1 MQRVVAALEP
11 GREMLAAL
19 QIVEGQ
25 LLVAPLDPVVG
36 KPIQW
41 RLDVGG
47 SPRRKFDRAA
57 AVLGWT
63 VARTPPAPST
73 RSKS

>member
-1 MQRVVAALEP
+1 MQRVAAALEP

-25 LLVAPLDPVVG
+25 PLVAPLDPVVG

-47 SPRRKFDRAA
+47 SPSRKFARAA
-57 AVLGWT
+57 AVLSWT

-73 RSKS
+73 RSTS